1 MSESHAQTLVT
12 HLTMRCSEPRAALM
26 CSSGVVTTCT
36 EQPRALSPAVAE
48 LVSR

>member
-1 MSESHAQTLVT
+1 
-12 HLTMRCSEPRAALM
+12 MRCSEPRAALM
-26 CSSGVVTTCT
+26 SSFGVAAIFS